1 MAQFRFSQLRVIVGP
16 DLKKKQLQKTD
27 TKPTNQ
33 TTEKDC
39 CWTVKHHLD
48 YTSTAQSFQHL
59 YMYWLTGVNLGKIKL

>member
-1 MAQFRFSQLRVIVGP
+1 MVQFRFSQLRVIVGP

-39 CWTVKHHLD
+39 C
-48 YTSTAQSFQHL
+48 
-59 YMYWLTGVNLGKIKL
+59 

>member
-39 CWTVKHHLD
+39 C
-48 YTSTAQSFQHL
+48 
-59 YMYWLTGVNLGKIKL
+59 